1 VRLQRKQAFLQY
13 KHSDKLKTLILK
25 SGRERSL
32 NNRHPWVF
40 SGAIKTMPKAENG
53 EIIAVCTNHNE
64 LLGYGFFSPN
74 SQITCRVFEFTDA
87 QLEINATF
95 WKQKVNNAFALRQVI
110 LPANTN
116 IYRLLHA
123 EGDFLPGVIIDVY
136 DDTAVVQLL
145 VKGTELISSF
155 LFEALR
161 ENGIRYI
168 YLKTKQNTQRLEEVG
183 LESGWVGESRNMP
196 IKALENGVTF
206 LVDVEK
212 GQKTGFFID
221 QRENRK
227 IVGEYSKGKKVLNT
241 FSYSGGFS
249 LYALAN
255 GATLV
260 HSVDSSKEAIDMC
273 DKNVEANALTGI
285 HQSFVQDVFDF
296 MKESTED
303 YDIMVLDPPAFAKNA
318 RSVPNASRGYKNLN
332 LAAFKQIKPGGLVF
346 TFSCSQHID
355 RDLFRKIVFGAAA
368 DAKRNIRIVRQL
380 TQPEDHP
387 INIFH
392 PEGEYLKG
400 LLLYVE

>member
-1 VRLQRKQAFLQY
+1 M
-13 KHSDKLKTLILK
+13 KTLILK

-32 NNRHPWVF
+32 VNRHPWVF
-40 SGAIKTMPKAENG
+40 SGAVKTLPEAGNG
-53 EIIAVCTNHNE
+53 EIIKVCTNHNE

-74 SQITCRVFEFTDA
+74 SQITCRVFEFTTE
-87 QLEINATF
+87 EIVPGADL
-95 WKQKVNNAFALRQVI
+95 WKQKIKQAYELRKIV
-110 LPANTN
+110 LPADTN

-123 EGDFLPGVIIDVY
+123 EGDFLPGVIVDVY
-136 DDTAVVQLL
+136 DNTAVVQLL
-145 VKGTELISSF
+145 IKGTELISEH
-155 LFEALR
+155 LFEGLR
-161 ENGIRYI
+161 GIGIKHI
-168 YLKTKQNTQRLEEVG
+168 YLKTKQNTQRLEEVS
-183 LESGWVGESRNMP
+183 LESGWVGAERAMP
-196 IKALENGVTF
+196 IEAKENGVTF

-221 QRENRK
+221 QRENRH
-227 IVGEYSKGKKVLNT
+227 ILGAYSKGKKVLNT

-249 LYALAN
+249 LYALAQ
-255 GATLV
+255 GAELV
-260 HSVDSSKEAIDMC
+260 HSVDSSKEAIEMC
-273 DKNVEANALTGI
+273 DRNVEVNNFKGT
-285 HQSFVQDVFDF
+285 HQSFVQDVFEF
-296 MKESTED
+296 MQQSTED

-332 LAAFKQIKPGGLVF
+332 LTAFKKIKPGGLIF

-368 DAKRNIRIVRQL
+368 DAKRNVRIVRQL

-400 LLLYVE
+400 LLLHVE

>member
-1 VRLQRKQAFLQY
+1 ME
-13 KHSDKLKTLILK
+13 TLVLK

-32 NNRHPWVF
+32 VNRHPWVF
-40 SGAIKTMPKAENG
+40 SGAVKTMPKADNG
-53 EIIAVCTNHNE
+53 QIVQVATNNGV
-64 LLGYGFFSPN
+64 LLGYGFFSPH
-74 SQITCRVFEFTDA
+74 SQITCRLFEFTSDEVLLNQA
-87 QLEINATF
+87 YWADKIKKAH
-95 WKQKVNNAFALRQVI
+95 ALRTNV

-116 IYRLLHA
+116 IYRLIHA

-136 DDTAVVQLL
+136 HNVAVVQLL
-145 VKGTELISSF
+145 IKGTELISAA
-155 LFEALR
+155 LFEALTAV
-161 ENGIRYI
+161 GIQHI
-168 YLKTKQNTQRLEEVG
+168 YVKTKQNTQRIEEVG
-183 LESGWVGESRNMP
+183 MESGWVGEPCPMP
-196 IKALENGVTF
+196 VKALENGITF

-221 QRENRK
+221 QRENRR
-227 IVGEYSKGKKVLNT
+227 ILGEYSKGKKVLNT

-249 LYALAN
+249 LYAIKQ

-260 HSVDSSKEAIDMC
+260 HSVDSSKDAIDMC
-273 DKNVEANALTGI
+273 NANVEANFNQAS
-285 HQSFVQDVFDF
+285 HQSYVADVFEF
-296 MKESTED
+296 MQQTNED

-318 RSVPNASRGYKNLN
+318 RSVPNATRGYKNLN
-332 LAAFKQIKPGGLVF
+332 LIAFKKIKPGGLIF

-368 DAKRNIRIVRQL
+368 DAKRNVRILKQL

-400 LLLYVE
+400 LLLQVE

>member
-1 VRLQRKQAFLQY
+1 
-13 KHSDKLKTLILK
+13 
-25 SGRERSL
+25 
-32 NNRHPWVF
+32 
-40 SGAIKTMPKAENG
+40 M
-53 EIIAVCTNHNE
+53 
-64 LLGYGFFSPN
+64 
-74 SQITCRVFEFTDA
+74 
-87 QLEINATF
+87 
-95 WKQKVNNAFALRQVI
+95 
-110 LPANTN
+110 
-116 IYRLLHA
+116 HA

-145 VKGTELISSF
+145 IKGTELISGF
-155 LFEALR
+155 LFDALH
-161 ENGIRYI
+161 EIGLKHI

-183 LESGWVGESRNMP
+183 LESGWVGAERSMP
-196 IKALENGVTF
+196 IEGKENGVTF

-227 IVGEYSKGKKVLNT
+227 ILGEYSKNKKVLNT

-249 LYALAN
+249 LYALAG

-260 HSVDSSKEAIDMC
+260 HSVDSSKDAIDMC
-273 DKNVEANALTGI
+273 DKNVAANYKVET
-285 HQSFVQDVFDF
+285 HQSYVQDVFEF
-296 MKESTED
+296 MQQNKED

-332 LAAFKQIKPGGLVF
+332 LIAFKQIKPGGLVF

-355 RDLFRKIVFGAAA
+355 RDLFRKIVFSAAA
-368 DAKRNIRIVRQL
+368 DAGRNVRIIKQL

-392 PEGEYLKG
+392 PEGEYFKG
-400 LLLYVE
+400 LLLHVE

>member
-1 VRLQRKQAFLQY
+1 MQ
-13 KHSDKLKTLILK
+13 TLFLK

-32 NNRHPWVF
+32 VNRHPWVF
-40 SGAIKTMPKAENG
+40 SGAVKTLPKAENG
-53 EIIAVCTNHNE
+53 EIVKVCTNHND

-74 SQITCRVFEFTDA
+74 SQITCRVFEFTSTEITIDA
-87 QLEINATF
+87 NF
-95 WKQKVNNAFALRQVI
+95 WKQKVKRAIDLRKLV
-110 LPANTN
+110 LPENTN

-136 DDTAVVQLL
+136 HDTAVVQLL
-145 VKGTELISSF
+145 VKGTELISQF
-155 LFEALR
+155 IFDALNEAGLKH
-161 ENGIRYI
+161 I
-168 YLKTKQNTQRLEEVG
+168 YLKTKQNTQRLEEVE
-183 LESGWVGESRNMP
+183 LESGWVGEPRSMP
-196 IKALENGVTF
+196 IAAIENGVKF

-221 QRENRK
+221 QRENRR
-227 IVGEYSKGKKVLNT
+227 ILGEYSKGKKVLNT

-249 LYALAN
+249 LYALAS
-255 GATLV
+255 GASLV

-273 DKNVEANALTGI
+273 DQNVATNFNNAP
-285 HQSFVQDVFDF
+285 HASYVQDVFDF
-296 MKESTED
+296 MKENKED

-318 RSVPNASRGYKNLN
+318 KAVPNASRGYKNLN
-332 LAAFKQIKPGGLVF
+332 LIAFKTIKPGGLVF

-368 DAKRNIRIVRQL
+368 DAGRNLRILKQL

-400 LLLYVE
+400 LLLHVE

>member
-1 VRLQRKQAFLQY
+1 MRHKHTSKLQ
-13 KHSDKLKTLILK
+13 TLILK

-32 NNRHPWVF
+32 VNRHPWVF
-40 SGAIKTMPKAENG
+40 SGAIKTLPKAQNG
-53 EIIAVCTNHNE
+53 EIIKVLTNHNE

-74 SQITCRVFEFTDA
+74 SQITCRVFEFTNEELTLDA
-87 QLEINATF
+87 NF
-95 WKQKVNNAFALRQVI
+95 WKQKIHRAFALRKTI
-110 LPANTN
+110 LPENTN
-116 IYRLLHA
+116 IYRLMHA

-145 VKGTELISSF
+145 IKGTELISNF
-155 LFEALR
+155 LFDALH
-161 ENGIRYI
+161 EIGLKHI

-183 LESGWVGESRNMP
+183 LESGWVGAERSMP
-196 IKALENGVTF
+196 IEGKENGVTF

-227 IVGEYSKGKKVLNT
+227 ILGEYSKNKKVLNT

-249 LYALAN
+249 LYALAG
-255 GATLV
+255 GASLV
-260 HSVDSSKEAIDMC
+260 HSVDSSKDAIEMC
-273 DKNVEANALTGI
+273 DKNVAANYKIET
-285 HQSFVQDVFDF
+285 HQSYVQDVFEF
-296 MKESTED
+296 MQQNKED

-332 LAAFKQIKPGGLVF
+332 LIAFKQIKPGGLVF

-355 RDLFRKIVFGAAA
+355 RDLFRKIVFSAAA
-368 DAKRNIRIVRQL
+368 DAGRNVRIIKQL

-400 LLLYVE
+400 LLLHVE

>member
-1 VRLQRKQAFLQY
+1 
-13 KHSDKLKTLILK
+13 
-25 SGRERSL
+25 
-32 NNRHPWVF
+32 
-40 SGAIKTMPKAENG
+40 MPKAENG
-53 EIIAVCTNHNE
+53 EIVKVCTNHNE

-74 SQITCRVFEFTDA
+74 SQITCRVFEFTREE
-87 QLEINATF
+87 LTPNADF
-95 WKQKVNNAFALRQVI
+95 WKDKIKRAYELRKKV
-110 LPANTN
+110 LPQQTN

-123 EGDFLPGVIIDVY
+123 EGDFLPGVIVDVY
-136 DDTAVVQLL
+136 ADTAVVQLL
-145 VKGTELISSF
+145 IKGTELISNY
-155 LFEALR
+155 LFDGLKEI
-161 ENGIRYI
+161 GIEYI

-183 LESGWVGESRNMP
+183 LESGWVGNTRVMP
-196 IKALENGVTF
+196 IEAQENGVTF

-221 QRENRK
+221 QRENRH
-227 IVGEYSKGKKVLNT
+227 ILGTYSKGKKVLNT

-249 LYALAN
+249 LYALAA

-273 DKNVEANALTGI
+273 EKNVEANHAGTNHAG
-285 HQSFVQDVFDF
+285 FVADVFDF
-296 MKESTED
+296 LQQNKED

-318 RSVPNASRGYKNLN
+318 KAVPNASRGYKNLN
-332 LAAFKQIKPGGLVF
+332 LIAFKQIKPGGLIF

-368 DAKRNIRIVRQL
+368 DAGRNVRIIKQL